1 MQGLQIPHF
10 NPRPP
15 QGERPLPSVS
25 IKISVDI
32 SIHAPRKGSD
42 FSDTPASLRIS
53 HFNPR
58 PPQGERRLS
67 IDSPCKMPYFNPRP
81 PQGERLLSID
91 SPCKMPY
98 FNPRPPQG
106 ERPSSSFRN
115 AACDFISIHAP
126 RKGSDCH

>member
-58 PPQGERRLS
+58 PPQGER
-67 IDSPCKMPYFNPRP
+67 
-81 PQGERLLSID
+81 LLSID